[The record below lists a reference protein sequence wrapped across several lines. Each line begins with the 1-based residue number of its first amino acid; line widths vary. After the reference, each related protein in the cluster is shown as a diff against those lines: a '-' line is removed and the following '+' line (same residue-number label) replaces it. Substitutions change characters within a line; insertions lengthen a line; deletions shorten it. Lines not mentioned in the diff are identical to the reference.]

1 MWARSALYHW
11 ITYKVWICWG
21 KKGSRYT
28 VWPWMY
34 HVVGTSPALGSSLGC
49 LCFLLC
55 IYFLWIKPLSLER
68 GGCLLKTQKVDT
80 THKFQEASET
90 CSSPKSCEQYQFLGG
105 NSNLLGCIELCRTS
119 QQFWLNESPRMTE
132 SAFQWCCCLWVTH
145 VPLNNSPPPYSCK

>member
-1 MWARSALYHW
+1 MWARSTLYHW
-11 ITYKVWICWG
+11 ITYKVWISWE
-21 KKGSRYT
+21 KEGSHYT

-90 CSSPKSCEQYQFLGG
+90 CWIHTAPPQSHVSSTNSREETLIYWAVLSCAG
-105 NSNLLGCIELCRTS
+105 R
-119 QQFWLNESPRMTE
+119 
-132 SAFQWCCCLWVTH
+132 A
-145 VPLNNSPPPYSCK
+145 NNSDWMNHHAWQSQLFSDAVAFELLMFL